1 MLYKKY
7 DKEYSGSGCSIEYY
21 VRIMIKGGFIMLK
34 MKEPVNTIT
43 HLSGALLSVVA
54 LVLMILKGVGN
65 ESGIQVASAIVFG
78 LSLIA
83 LFTASTVYHWVP
95 SSDRLRGILRRV
107 DHSMIYILIAG
118 TYTPVCLLALKGV
131 LGWSLFGVI
140 WTLALIG
147 IVMKIVWLHA
157 PRWLYTSFYLILG
170 WLAVFF
176 IVPLYKALPLQGFIW
191 LLVGGLMYTVGAVI
205 YGSKSKKIRISVFG
219 FHEIFH
225 MFILAGSF
233 SHFMMVERF
242 ILV

>member
-1 MLYKKY
+1 
-7 DKEYSGSGCSIEYY
+7 
-21 VRIMIKGGFIMLK
+21 MLK

-147 IVMKIVWLHA
+147 IIMKIVWLHA

-170 WLAVFF
+170 WLALFF
-176 IVPLYKALPLQGFIW
+176 IVPLYKALPLEGFIW
-191 LLVGGLMYTVGAVI
+191 LLVGGFMYTVGAVI

>member
-1 MLYKKY
+1 
-7 DKEYSGSGCSIEYY
+7 
-21 VRIMIKGGFIMLK
+21 MLK
-34 MKEPVNTIT
+34 MKEPVNTLT

-65 ESGIQVASAIVFG
+65 GSSLQIASAIVFG
-78 LSLIA
+78 VSLIA

-95 SSDRLRGILRRV
+95 SSDKLRAILRRV

-140 WTLALIG
+140 WLLAVIG
-147 IVMKIVWLHA
+147 IIMKIVWLNA

-170 WLAVFF
+170 WIAVFF
-176 IVPLYKALPLQGFIW
+176 IMPLYKSLPIQGFVW
-191 LLVGGLMYTVGAVI
+191 LLIGGLMYTVGAVI
-205 YGSKSKKIRISVFG
+205 YGTKSQKLKISVFG

-233 SHFMMVERF
+233 SHFMMVQGF
-242 ILV
+242 ILI